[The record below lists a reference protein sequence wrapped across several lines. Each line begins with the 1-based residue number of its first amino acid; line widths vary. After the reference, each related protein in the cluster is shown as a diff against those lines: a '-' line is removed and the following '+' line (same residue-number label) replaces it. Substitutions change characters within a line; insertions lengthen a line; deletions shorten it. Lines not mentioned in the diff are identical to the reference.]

1 MKHTC
6 FETVKTKTMPVS
18 QGFINDNQ
26 LANGSQGTTKTFVR
40 QIDHAAGSYFPLSYK
55 YVGQSIVVML

>member
-40 QIDHAAGSYFPLSYK
+40 QIDHAAGSYFRLSYK
-55 YVGQSIVVML
+55 